1 MREQRINAIRLRKK
15 SLVFLGI
22 VALASVVMFAWPLF
36 ASPGALEGFS
46 SRTPL
51 IIAVLIP
58 MILAVVLAEISE
70 EGFDVKAVA
79 MLGVLSAAVAAV
91 RPLGAGSAGFETV
104 FFVLILG
111 GRVFGPAFGFV
122 LGCTGMF
129 ASALLTG
136 GVGPWLPY
144 QMLGAAWVAFG
155 AGLLPQW
162 RGKLEMLVL
171 AAYGA
176 IAALGYGL
184 ALNLSF
190 WPFTLGADTELSYVP
205 GAAVV
210 ENLHRFIVFSL
221 STSLGWDIIRALVT
235 IALLLVAAPVVL
247 ATLRRAAHKAAFAA
261 PVSFAAPAETE
272 PRTASD
278 VPRQPAGARAPQ
290 PSADETPA
298 TTPADPP
305 AGT

>member
-1 MREQRINAIRLRKK
+1 MREQRISAIRLRKK

-205 GAAVV
+205 GAAVM
-210 ENLHRFIVFSL
+210 ENLHRFLVFSL

-235 IALLLVAAPVVL
+235 VALLLVAAPVVL
-247 ATLRRAAHKAAFAA
+247 GTLRRAAHKAAFAA
-261 PVSFAAPAETE
+261 PAEAE
-272 PRTASD
+272 LRTASD
-278 VPRQPAGARAPQ
+278 VPQQPAGARAPQ

-298 TTPADPP
+298 ATPADPP